1 MVTHVKDDVDIYRW
15 HLLSSLSFCCSL
27 VGLWI
32 DFKRTVRMV
41 AQPFICIHLQ
51 SKGPKTSVSSQPC
64 DATITCCL
72 HSCERLWW
80 CTARVGVTST
90 IGRASA
96 WWICPLDPVGNSTSL
111 LGTVSPE
118 DVYVNFIW
126 HMNSMKALVLK
137 RLFGCI
143 KKVNEVA
150 SACSWVG

>member
-1 MVTHVKDDVDIYRW
+1 MVTHVKDDVDIHRW
-15 HLLSSLSFCCSL
+15 HLISSLSFCCGL

-41 AQPFICIHLQ
+41 HSAIHLQ
-51 SKGPKTSVSSQPC
+51 SKGPKTSVSSQPS
-64 DATITCCL
+64 DATIACCL
-72 HSCERLWW
+72 HSCDRLWW
-80 CTARVGVTST
+80 CTARIGVTST

-96 WWICPLDPVGNSTSL
+96 WWIFPLDPLANSTSL
-111 LGTVSPE
+111 LGTLSPE

-143 KKVNEVA
+143 KKVNEA
-150 SACSWVG
+150 ASSSACSWVG